1 MGQQHMSFD
10 ALEQK
15 YGVGPK
21 KWRCVYPCYLNVK
34 YTIAQGRKIAKKY
47 CVTGPHPSDIGEV
60 CKYLG
65 LPFYIELNKRHP
77 RDFFVRSRVRV
88 LLKKEDGVTNRREDI
103 PNRHS
108 LLIAIGKMIPRLESR
123 KLRLQRQK
131 QIIAQRKGKYE
142 EHKRGI
148 QEKEEKIQQK
158 REEKKKK
165 KNKKGGYGNKRSKGT
180 KGRRGKG

>member
-1 MGQQHMSFD
+1 MGNLD

-15 YGVGPK
+15 YGVDPK
-21 KWRCVYPCYLNVK
+21 KWRCIYPCYLNVN
-34 YTIAQGRKIAKKY
+34 YTAKQGRKIAKKY
-47 CVTGPHPSDIGEV
+47 CVTGPHPQDIGEV

-77 RDFFVRSRVRV
+77 RDFFCRSRVRV
-88 LLKKEDGVTNRREDI
+88 LLKKEDGVTNRRDDI
-103 PNRHS
+103 PNRYS

-131 QIIAQRKGKYE
+131 QIIAQRKEKY
-142 EHKRGI
+142 
-148 QEKEEKIQQK
+148 EKIQQK

-180 KGRRGKG
+180 K